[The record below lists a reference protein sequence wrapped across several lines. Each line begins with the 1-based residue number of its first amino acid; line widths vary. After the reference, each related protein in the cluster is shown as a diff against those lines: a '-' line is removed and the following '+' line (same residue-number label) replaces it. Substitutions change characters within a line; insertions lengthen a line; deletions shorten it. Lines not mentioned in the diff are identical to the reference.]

1 MLYAVVTEYILGFIY
16 YAISNLF
23 HYISKILVVFFVIFI
38 HFDQFFTSVL
48 VTILKKLV
56 KETKRIDNSCMNW
69 SITQDLSILLVSLTI
84 KSYFSYLSFFH
95 CISKILVGFFAIF
108 IVFDQFFTSVLV
120 ATLNKPVKKTKRID
134 KSGVILQIMYH
145 RTISFSLPTQLIND
159 SFSMLFWS
167 DSEHVVS
174 RVHLGFCL
182 SRNDRHDINFV
193 PVGRRNRCLVQ
204 CITCTQGG
212 AMSHKSK

>member
-1 MLYAVVTEYILGFIY
+1 MLCYSPKFEAHMLRAVVTKYQVVFIY

-23 HYISKILVVFFVIFI
+23 HYISKILVVLFVIFI
-38 HFDQFFTSVL
+38 HSDQFFISVH
-48 VTILKKLV
+48 VTRLKKLV
-56 KETKRIDNSCMNW
+56 KETKRTDKPCMIW
-69 SITQDLSILLVSLTI
+69 GITQDLSILLVSLTI
-84 KSYFSYLSFFH
+84 KSCFLFLSFFN

-108 IVFDQFFTSVLV
+108 IISDQFFTSVLV

-174 RVHLGFCL
+174 RVHLGLCL
-182 SRNDRHDINFV
+182 SRNDRHDINLV
-193 PVGRRNRCLVQ
+193 PVERRNRCLV
-204 CITCTQGG
+204 
-212 AMSHKSK
+212 